1 MKIVLIHGQNHKGS
15 SYHIG
20 RSIADGIT
28 SEKEITE
35 FFLPGDLNHFCTG
48 CMSCLDDDSRCP
60 FYGEKRRIMEAVEAA
75 DLLIFTTPTYCMRSS
90 SPLKAFME
98 LNFTYWM
105 VHRPR
110 ECMFT
115 KKAVVV
121 STAAGMGAGSAMKDV
136 TLMLS
141 HWGVPEVHTCGFS
154 VQASGWDAVS
164 AQKKAKIAKAV
175 QKLATRLS
183 ADRPPK
189 VGLKTKLL
197 FGMMRMMQKK
207 GWGSSKA
214 ETEYWRQKG
223 WLEKK
228 RPWKV

>member
-1 MKIVLIHGQNHKGS
+1 MKIVLIHGQNHQGS

-28 SEKEITE
+28 CAKEVTE
-35 FFLPGDLNHFCTG
+35 FFLPRDLEHFCTG
-48 CMSCLDDDSRCP
+48 CMRCIDDDSRCP
-60 FYGEKRRIMEAVEAA
+60 FYMEKSRIMEQVEAA
-75 DLLIFTTPTYCMRSS
+75 DLLIFTTPTYCMRAS

-105 VHRPR
+105 AHRPR
-110 ECMFT
+110 ACMFA

-121 STAAGMGAGSAMKDV
+121 STAAGTGTASAMKDV

-154 VQASGWDAVS
+154 VQASGWDAVVE
-164 AQKKAKIAKAV
+164 QKKAKIAKAA
-175 QKLATRLS
+175 QKLAAQLS
-183 ADRPPK
+183 ADSPPK

-197 FGMMRMMQKK
+197 FGMMRMMQQK
-207 GWGSSKA
+207 GWNAGPS
-214 ETEYWRQKG
+214 ETEYWQKKG
-223 WLEKK
+223 WLGQK
-228 RPWKV
+228 RPWKA

>member
-15 SYHIG
+15 TYHIG
-20 RSIADGIT
+20 RSIADGINC
-28 SEKEITE
+28 EKEITE
-35 FFLPGDLNHFCTG
+35 FFLPKDLEHFCTG
-48 CMSCLDDDSRCP
+48 CMRCIDDDSRCP
-60 FYGEKRRIMEAVEAA
+60 FYTEKRRIMDAVEAA

-98 LNFTYWM
+98 LNFTCWM

-121 STAAGMGAGSAMKDV
+121 STAAGMGTVSAIKDV

-154 VQASGWDAVS
+154 VQASGWDAV
-164 AQKKAKIAKAV
+164 AQAKKAKIAKAV
-175 QKLATRLS
+175 YKLATRLS

-197 FGMMRMMQKK
+197 FGMMRMMQNK
-207 GWGSSKA
+207 GWGSSPA

-223 WLEKK
+223 WLGHK
-228 RPWKV
+228 RPWKA